1 MCKTINKQKL
11 KLSYLL
17 SFKFFMS
24 EKESNK
30 KKAVLT
36 FDGKK
41 YLIDELS
48 DEAKDIIRRLQIADA
63 QIKMHEDTLKLI
75 SLGKNVLANDLRK
88 NLEKNI

>member
-1 MCKTINKQKL
+1 
-11 KLSYLL
+11 
-17 SFKFFMS
+17 MS

-41 YLIDELS
+41 YFIDELS

-63 QIKMHEDTLKLI
+63 QIKMHEDTLNLI
-75 SLGKNVLANDLRK
+75 SLSKSVLTNNLRK
-88 NLEKNI
+88 NLEKDN

>member
-1 MCKTINKQKL
+1 
-11 KLSYLL
+11 
-17 SFKFFMS
+17 MS

-88 NLEKNI
+88 KLEK